1 MANLQAS
8 LRGQYAVALED
19 LPQLLKSVNQLFYE
33 NTGDST
39 YATMFFGDYQ
49 DQTRRLHYAN
59 CGHNPPIL
67 LRSGGSIERLAS
79 TATVLGLFEDWEC
92 RTCDVEIAAGDILV
106 IYTDG
111 ITEATGEG
119 GDEFGEGQLV
129 DVIRNES
136 FAPVPSILDAV
147 LGAVRNS
154 AEVSKRTT
162 SRWWLLAVARFLTAR
177 ISSAGRPCW
186 PSPRPTITC
195 PYCT

>member
-1 MANLQAS
+1 VWMTFTVSNSWRPAQEKKGSWVSFGAFWHGGVHKAPDERCES
-8 LRGQYAVALED
+8 HATTRT
-19 LPQLLKSVNQLFYE
+19 P
-33 NTGDST
+33 GD
-39 YATMFFGDYQ
+39 
-49 DQTRRLHYAN
+49 
-59 CGHNPPIL
+59 
-67 LRSGGSIERLAS
+67 E
-79 TATVLGLFEDWEC
+79 LGVSD
-92 RTCDVEIAAGDILV
+92 RVELVLV

-136 FAPVPSILDAV
+136 FAPVPPILDAV

-186 PSPRPTITC
+186 PSPARRPTITSRC
-195 PYCT
+195 CT